1 MAEVYLDYNATAPLD
16 LRVADVM
23 FPLMTD
29 MVGNA
34 SSSHRFGR
42 RQFAVVDK
50 AREQVAA
57 LVGCQASSV
66 VFTSGATEANNLAL
80 CGLAMGYAHLS
91 RHSPVAS
98 QKVQPGAH
106 RTTQPV
112 APQTNCKSSR
122 RRVIISSVEHAS
134 VARAAKWL
142 SRHGFVEVDVL
153 GVTPGGFVDID
164 LLDRLLSDDVLL
176 VSVMAANSETG
187 IINDVGAVAERA
199 KAVGAIV
206 HCDATQSVGRVPFSI
221 DSTGVD
227 MVSLSSHKICG
238 PSGVGALV
246 VNRSSRKQMEA
257 IMHGGGQEHGLRA
270 GSLNVPGIA
279 GFGAAAH
286 IAMDE
291 RETEAARVHVLRDD
305 LVEGLFQGLTG
316 VHQNGDT
323 TRRLPNTAN
332 IRFEGAY
339 ADAMLVNM
347 DPVAVSTGSA
357 CNSAAVAPSE
367 VLTSMGMSHE
377 AAFESVRFSLGRFT
391 TAADVTAAVAKTV
404 SAVRAVRHVRAF

>member
-1 MAEVYLDYNATAPLD
+1 MTEVYLDYNATAPLD
-16 LRVADVM
+16 PRVAEVM

-42 RQFAVVDK
+42 RQFAVTDK

-57 LVGCQASSV
+57 LVGCRASSV

-80 CGLAMGYAHLS
+80 CGLAMGYTHLS
-91 RHSPVAS
+91 RHSPGAH
-98 QKVQPGAH
+98 QKTRPGTRQKAQPGAS
-106 RTTQPV
+106 RKAQ
-112 APQTNCKSSR
+112 KSSR

-134 VARAAKWL
+134 VLRAAKWL

-164 LLDRLLSDDVLL
+164 LLDGLLSDDVML

-187 IINDVGAVAERA
+187 VINDVGAVAERA

-206 HCDATQSVGRVPFSI
+206 HCDATQAVGRVPFSI

-238 PSGVGALV
+238 PSGVGALI
-246 VNRSSRKQMEA
+246 VNRSSRKRMEA

-286 IAMDE
+286 IAMNE
-291 RETEAARVHVLRDD
+291 RETEAARVHALRDE
-305 LVEGLFQGLTG
+305 LVAGLFQGLTG
-316 VHQNGDT
+316 VYQNGDI
-323 TRRLPNTAN
+323 TRRLPNTAS
-332 IRFEGAY
+332 IRFEGVY
-339 ADAMLVNM
+339 ADAVLVNM
-347 DPVAVSTGSA
+347 DPVAASTGSA
-357 CNSAAVAPSE
+357 CNSAVVAPSE

-391 TAADVTAAVAKTV
+391 TAADVAVAVAKTV
-404 SAVRAVRHVRAF
+404 SAVRHVRAF